1 MGMLPI
7 LTNAKGPLPLS
18 AAFEAPS
25 DGSSYIT
32 LSGSAWSQSAN
43 QMLGVIVSID
53 GTQVGEAFIFSNG
66 VSEHRALV
74 PITVPVKLTIGGH
87 KLSLT
92 AANAV
97 TTTDF
102 NDVFNVSLFT

>member
-7 LTNAKGPLPLS
+7 LNNAKGPLPLT
-18 AAFEAPS
+18 AAFNAPS
-25 DGSSYIT
+25 DGPSYLT

-43 QMLGVIVSID
+43 QMLGVILSID

-74 PITVPVKLTIGGH
+74 PIAIPVKLTIGPH
-87 KLSLT
+87 KLALT
-92 AANAV
+92 AANTV
-97 TTTDF
+97 TTTDY
-102 NDVFNVSLFT
+102 NDVFNISLFT